1 MLRSPRWCESCCA
14 SSPLAK
20 YSCSCQESCQS
31 APLWTEL
38 DAIIVQTSSKKF
50 RWFATWKNK
59 AVCQYP
65 CSQLGNRCHF
75 YLLDLYTAKLPV
87 EAKKKDMFYLSPL
100 QKFTKE
106 SKPWFSLVPLDRNTL
121 DQFVNDL
128 CHEAG
133 IDGKTNH
140 SLWATGTTQMYRKG
154 IPGKA
159 IQSQTGHKNI
169 EALRMTLYERVS
181 NWRLFRCTFQS
192 HHCVA
197 STLLL
202 NFR

>member
-1 MLRSPRWCESCCA
+1 M
-14 SSPLAK
+14 
-20 YSCSCQESCQS
+20 QS
-31 APLWTEL
+31 FYKL
-38 DAIIVQTSSKKF
+38 VQKS
-50 RWFATWKNK
+50 FADLQREKNK

-65 CSQLGNRCHF
+65 CSQLGNSCHF

-87 EAKKKDMFYLSPL
+87 EAKEKDMFYLSPL

-140 SLWATGTTQMYRKG
+140 SL
-154 IPGKA
+154 
-159 IQSQTGHKNI
+159 
-169 EALRMTLYERVS
+169 
-181 NWRLFRCTFQS
+181 
-192 HHCVA
+192 
-197 STLLL
+197 
-202 NFR
+202 